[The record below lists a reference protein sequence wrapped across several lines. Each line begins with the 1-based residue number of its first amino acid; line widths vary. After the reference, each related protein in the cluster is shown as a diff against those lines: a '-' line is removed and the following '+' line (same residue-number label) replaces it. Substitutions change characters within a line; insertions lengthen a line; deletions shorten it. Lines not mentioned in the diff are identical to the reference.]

1 MAGSFFSWFQVVS
14 VSFRWFQVVPCF
26 SKCAFDNFNL
36 GDFKARSKWKWW
48 NSDFT
53 TNEDTKINAVTS
65 SYDLKQLI
73 SPSTHLLANSSF
85 CIDLIFT

>member
-36 GDFKARSKWKWW
+36 GDFNARSKW
-48 NSDFT
+48 NSGG
-53 TNEDTKINAVTS
+53 IV
-65 SYDLKQLI
+65 I
-73 SPSTHLLANSSF
+73 LL
-85 CIDLIFT
+85 

>member
-36 GDFKARSKWKWW
+36 GDFNARSIW
-48 NSDFT
+48 NSGGIVILLQMKT
-53 TNEDTKINAVTS
+53 
-65 SYDLKQLI
+65 LKLMQLPLHMI
-73 SPSTHLLANSSF
+73 
-85 CIDLIFT
+85 